1 MMDTAATTT
10 DSEYFYEKEAEYY
23 GFTPFQFLD
32 EIGEIV
38 VKAVFGMFDE
48 TPRKLA
54 QGAPFLTKGQIEAV
68 RQKQEPLVLTCLLFL
83 GNRSMVSCSR
93 DALWEK
99 LRAI

>member
-1 MMDTAATTT
+1 MVWVEPLSFLHPNWTVGCSMMDTAETT

-48 TPRKLA
+48 TPRHLA
-54 QGAPFLTKGQIEAV
+54 QNASFLTKGQIEAV
-68 RQKQEPLVLTCLLFL
+68 RRERERLMSSYCF
-83 GNRSMVSCSR
+83 
-93 DALWEK
+93 
-99 LRAI
+99 